1 VRRGYGKT
9 AVCFAP
15 LLLDAKGNFIIFI
28 AILFLFIEEVSS
40 NEDYSDLTGQR
51 IFLVTAYPN
60 P

>member
-1 VRRGYGKT
+1 MRRDYGKT

-15 LLLDAKGNFIIFI
+15 LLLGAKENSITFI

-40 NEDYSDLTGQR
+40 NEDYSDLADR
-51 IFLVTAYPN
+51 MIFLVTAYPN